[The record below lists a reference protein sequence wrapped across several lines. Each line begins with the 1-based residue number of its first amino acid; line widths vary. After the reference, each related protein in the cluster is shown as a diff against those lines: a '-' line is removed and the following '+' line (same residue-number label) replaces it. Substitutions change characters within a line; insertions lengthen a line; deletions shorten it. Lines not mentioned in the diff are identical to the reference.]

1 MEIIQ
6 FTAPEISGIA
16 KLIYNLINA
25 CSSVAIGVILFTLI
39 LKLITLPF
47 DYASKAS
54 MRKNSLKMEKMRPE
68 LEKLQRQYADNKE
81 LYNQKMMAL
90 YKKNGYSMFGACLP
104 TILTLVIFIVA
115 INSFTDYSKFQ
126 NQEYFYN
133 MSKSYNNVVY
143 AGFELPENNTDYIYR
158 NESGEFIVNIDAVKS
173 ADTDNDKLLSV
184 GGVNIRYTE
193 ENNVFTLWTDNGYA
207 KYNKTV
213 GNDTK
218 PTFEIIEANLTN
230 NAIKSAENN
239 GLSVAI
245 DGVSKTY
252 SEAKA
257 IDSEKWTASA
267 FIEDIRQT
275 KSAETYY
282 AEKQSF
288 FWVKNIW
295 ATDSPFSHPIE
306 ESYDTFKATH
316 GYDGV
321 DLGTDGSYNKLIG
334 KLEAETTAPNGY
346 FILIALTALSSLL
359 MQLVMG
365 KANQAQM
372 ELQTVDGQGAQTQKM
387 MKWMMPVMMA
397 FFAFMYTAAFSIYII
412 MSSITSVLTT
422 FLINFIVDRSV
433 AKEEKAQETGKIY
446 GKVHEKEEKPQPK
459 KQETKPAKKQAPQ
472 TGDGF
477 LSGTADK
484 KHYRGRLK

>member
-1 MEIIQ
+1 MNIIQ
-6 FTAPEISGIA
+6 FSAPEISGIA

-39 LKLITLPF
+39 LKLITFPF
-47 DYASKAS
+47 DYASRAS

-115 INSFTDYSKFQ
+115 INAFTDYSKFQ

-158 NESGEFIVNIDAVKS
+158 NENGEFIVNVKNVKEAENKVQNGDQYS
-173 ADTDNDKLLSV
+173 FEVGGVTINYTEANGNFYLWTNNGYSKYVTTLSNGATSYELMDDKLLDS
-184 GGVNIRYTE
+184 
-193 ENNVFTLWTDNGYA
+193 NV
-207 KYNKTV
+207 
-213 GNDTK
+213 
-218 PTFEIIEANLTN
+218 
-230 NAIKSAENN
+230 IKNAENN
-239 GLSVAI
+239 NLTVMI
-245 DGVSKTY
+245 DGQPKTF
-252 SEAKA
+252 
-257 IDSEKWTASA
+257 IDSGMTASA

-282 AEKQSF
+282 AEKQTF

-295 ATDSPFSHPIE
+295 ATDSPLSHPIE
-306 ESYDTFKATH
+306 ESYDNFKKAH
-316 GYDGV
+316 GYEGY

-372 ELQTVDGQGAQTQKM
+372 ELQTVDGQGAQTQQM
-387 MKWMMPVMMA
+387 MKWMMPIMMA

-412 MSSITSVLTT
+412 MSSVISVLTT
-422 FLINFIVDRSV
+422 FLINFIVDKSV
-433 AKEEKAQETGKIY
+433 AKEEKSQETGKIY
-446 GKVHEKEEKPQPK
+446 GKVHETQEKPQPK

-484 KHYRGRLK
+484 KHYRGRIK

>member
-1 MEIIQ
+1 MNIIQ
-6 FTAPEISGIA
+6 FSAPEISGIA
-16 KLIYNLINA
+16 KLIYELINA

-39 LKLITLPF
+39 LKLITFPF
-47 DYASKAS
+47 DYASRAS
-54 MRKNSLKMEKMRPE
+54 MRKNSLKMEKIRPE

-115 INSFTDYSKFQ
+115 INAFTDYSKFQ

-158 NESGEFIVNIDAVKS
+158 NENGEFKVNIDAVKS
-173 ADTDNDKLLSV
+173 ADTDADGKIEV
-184 GGVNIRYTE
+184 GGVTINYTE
-193 ENNVFTLWTDNGYA
+193 VNGVFSLWTNNGYS
-207 KYNKTV
+207 KYNKTI
-213 GNDTK
+213 NSDAK
-218 PTFEIIEANLTN
+218 PTFDIMESNLSN
-230 NAIKSAENN
+230 ENIKSAENN
-239 GLSVAI
+239 NLQVVVNGET
-245 DGVSKTY
+245 KTFAT
-252 SEAKA
+252 SGM
-257 IDSEKWTASA
+257 TADE

-282 AEKQSF
+282 AEKQTF

-295 ATDSPFSHPIE
+295 ATDSPLSHPIE
-306 ESYDTFKATH
+306 ESYDNFKKAH
-316 GYDGV
+316 GYEGF
-321 DLGTDGSYNKLIG
+321 DLGTDGSYSKLIG
-334 KLEAETTAPNGY
+334 KLQAETKAANGY

-365 KANQAQM
+365 KANKAQM
-372 ELQTVDGQGAQTQKM
+372 ELQTVDGQGAQTQQM
-387 MKWMMPVMMA
+387 MKWMMPIMMA

-412 MSSITSVLTT
+412 MSSVISVLTT
-422 FLINFIVDRSV
+422 FLINFIVDKSV
-433 AKEEKAQETGKIY
+433 AKEEKQQQTGKIY
-446 GKVHEKEEKPQPK
+446 GKIHEKEEKPEPK

-484 KHYRGRLK
+484 KHYRGRIK

>member
-1 MEIIQ
+1 MNIIQ
-6 FTAPEISGIA
+6 FSAPEISGIA
-16 KLIYNLINA
+16 KLIYELINA

-39 LKLITLPF
+39 LKLITFPF
-47 DYASKAS
+47 DYASRAS

-115 INSFTDYSKFQ
+115 INAFTDYSKFQ

-158 NESGEFIVNIDAVKS
+158 NETGEFKVNIDAVKNVQNKVQNENVYS
-173 ADTDNDKLLSV
+173 FEV
-184 GGVNIRYTE
+184 GGVTINYTE
-193 ENNVFTLWTDNGYA
+193 VNGVFSLWTNNGYS
-207 KYNKTV
+207 KYNKTI
-213 GNDTK
+213 NSDAK
-218 PTFEIIEANLTN
+218 PTFDIIESNLSN
-230 NAIKSAENN
+230 ENIKSAENN
-239 GLSVAI
+239 NLQVVVNG
-245 DGVSKTY
+245 KTETFAT
-252 SEAKA
+252 SGM
-257 IDSEKWTASA
+257 TAEQ

-282 AEKQSF
+282 AEKQTF

-295 ATDSPFSHPIE
+295 ATDSPLSHPIE
-306 ESYDTFKATH
+306 ESYDNFKSAH
-316 GYDGV
+316 GYDGF

-365 KANQAQM
+365 KANKAQM
-372 ELQTVDGQGAQTQKM
+372 ELQTVDGQGAQTQQM
-387 MKWMMPVMMA
+387 MKWMMPIMMA

-412 MSSITSVLTT
+412 MSSVISVLTT
-422 FLINFIVDRSV
+422 FLINFIVDKSV
-433 AKEEKAQETGKIY
+433 AKEEQAQQTGKIY
-446 GKVHEKEEKPQPK
+446 GKIHEKEEKPEPK

-484 KHYRGRLK
+484 KHYRGRIK